1 MDIFAERSVG
11 RATEDVVRF
20 ERSIDA
26 KLVRIDMGFWNNISE
41 GGSAGRGYVRLY
53 RICAMT

>member
-1 MDIFAERSVG
+1 MDIFAERSV
-11 RATEDVVRF
+11 RWAMEDVVRF

-26 KLVRIDMGFWNNISE
+26 RLVRIDMGFWNNISE
-41 GGSAGRGYVRLY
+41 GRLAGQEYVRLY